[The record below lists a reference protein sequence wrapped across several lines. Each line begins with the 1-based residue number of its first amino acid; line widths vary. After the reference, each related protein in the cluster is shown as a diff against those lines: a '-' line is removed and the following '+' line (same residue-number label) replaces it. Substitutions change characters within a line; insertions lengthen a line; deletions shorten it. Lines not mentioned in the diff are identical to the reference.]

1 MEISIV
7 DGRKEK
13 EFREST
19 KVLVDVFRSTTTM
32 PYILKGGCS
41 KIIPTQSIKEA
52 RSIKQ
57 DIPESLLIGERYGI
71 RIRGFDYNN
80 SPYEVANV
88 DFHGKTVIFTSTNG
102 TKVLQRIKGKGDIF
116 IASFVNA
123 GATSVILKEQD
134 RIDIVLSNRP
144 DGPADEDMFFGEYLR
159 ELLEGKT
166 PDRVAYR
173 KKIISSKGARR
184 LSIMG
189 SKHDI
194 EYTMNYDAVD
204 FPIHFDG
211 KYIVR
216 YEQPARVSGNFP
228 A

>member
-13 EFREST
+13 GFREST

-57 DIPESLLIGERYGI
+57 DIPETLLIGERYGI

-80 SPYEVANV
+80 SPYEVANI

-123 GATSVILKEQD
+123 GATSVILKERD

-144 DGPADEDMFFGEYLR
+144 DGQADEDMFFGEYLR

-216 YEQPARVSGNFP
+216 DEQPARVSGNFP

>member
-1 MEISIV
+1 LEINII

-32 PYILKGGCS
+32 PYIFRGGCS
-41 KIIPTQSIKEA
+41 KIIPTASIKEA
-52 RSIKQ
+52 RSLKR
-57 DIPESLLIGERYGI
+57 DLPDALLIGERYGI

-80 SPYEVANV
+80 SPYEVADV
-88 DFHGKTVIFTSTNG
+88 DFTGKTVIFTSTNG
-102 TKVLQRIKGKGDIF
+102 TRVLERIKGKGEVF
-116 IASFVNA
+116 IASFVNS
-123 GATSVILKEQD
+123 GATSEILKKEE

-144 DGPADEDMFFGEYLR
+144 DGPADEDMFFGQYLR
-159 ELLEGKT
+159 ELLEGKK
-166 PDRVAYR
+166 PDREAYK
-173 KKIISSKGARR
+173 KKIISSKGAKR
-184 LSIMG
+184 LGIMG
-189 SKHDI
+189 GKHDI

-216 YEQPARVSGNFP
+216 YG
-228 A
+228 

>member
-57 DIPESLLIGERYGI
+57 DIPETLLIGERYGI

-80 SPYEVANV
+80 SPYEVANI

-123 GATSVILKEQD
+123 GATSVILKERD

-144 DGPADEDMFFGEYLR
+144 DGQADEDMFFGEYLR